1 MRLIIRGDGG
11 IDHTKITIFMKNK
24 NVQHPQHY
32 GGGDNPFEAIKV
44 IEAWG
49 LGFHLGN
56 TLKYISRAGKK
67 DPSKTIEDLEK
78 ALWYA
83 KRFLEQGTNSA
94 LVKIKDDYRNVD
106 AILDAWGIKTDDMTS
121 ADYHLS
127 FAVINILNYAEIG
140 YKQFVLI
147 CCERLE
153 NAIEMLKK

>member
-1 MRLIIRGDGG
+1 
-11 IDHTKITIFMKNK
+11 MKNK

-83 KRFLEQGTNSA
+83 KRYIQEKPATIF
-94 LVKIKDDYRNVD
+94 VKINEDYND
-106 AILDAWGIKTDDMTS
+106 ADKIADAWGIENYADTGS
-121 ADYHLS
+121 ADFWLRRSIYQIHRY
-127 FAVINILNYAEIG
+127 AVNQYESH
-140 YKQFVLI
+140 QFDSVSI
-147 CCERLE
+147 CCQYLE
-153 NAIEMLKK
+153 NAVEMLKK